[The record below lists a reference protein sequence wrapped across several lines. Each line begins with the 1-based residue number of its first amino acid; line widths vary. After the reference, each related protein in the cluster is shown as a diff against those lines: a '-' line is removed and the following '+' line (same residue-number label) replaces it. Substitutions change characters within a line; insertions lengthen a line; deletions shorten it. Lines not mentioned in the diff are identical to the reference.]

1 MEELSNK
8 NDKLKDELREDTE
21 RNYIKIER
29 NYIKIDRNHKLIVE
43 ELSNKNDRL
52 KEELKGD
59 IERNHSNIR
68 LIERNIDN
76 MKIDIDSI
84 KIKQEQGLELSRRI
98 LNQLEQNRVV

>member
-8 NDKLKDELREDTE
+8 NDKLKDELRED
-21 RNYIKIER
+21 IER
-29 NYIKIDRNHKLIVE
+29 NYNRIERNHRLIVE
-43 ELSNKNDRL
+43 ELSNKNDIL

-59 IERNHSNIR
+59 NERNHNKIR
-68 LIERNIDN
+68 LIESNIDN

>member
-8 NDKLKDELREDTE
+8 NDKLKDELREDIE
-21 RNYIKIER
+21 RNHNKIER
-29 NYIKIDRNHKLIVE
+29 NHDKIRLIVE
-43 ELSNKNDRL
+43 ELSNKNDRS

-59 IERNHSNIR
+59 IERNHNKIR